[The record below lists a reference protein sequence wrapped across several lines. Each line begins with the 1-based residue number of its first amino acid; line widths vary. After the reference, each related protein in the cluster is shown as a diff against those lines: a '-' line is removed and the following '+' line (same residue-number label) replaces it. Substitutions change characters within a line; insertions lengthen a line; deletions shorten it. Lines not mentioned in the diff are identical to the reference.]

1 MDCADATDLRDYE
14 QRELAVRVAPI
25 LDAVRRRG
33 DEALPAT
40 PVRLSATDIF
50 RCVDALPGSVV
61 DDFRLAHDPMR
72 AFAEAQRAA
81 IPEFETEAL
90 PGVRCGVRHVAVSS
104 AGVCLPAKPDG
115 VSLQAARAAVI
126 AARAA
131 GVERVVACVPA
142 AGDGRPS
149 ARGSDRPNTLLVGA
163 VALAGAQEIYL
174 ASGVPALAALSFGTE
189 SIARVETVIAADAG
203 DGQMCEA
210 RCQLAAIGTGG
221 LRPGIVILADHGADP
236 ELIAADL
243 ISAHGLGAKARGV
256 LITTSPVLA
265 ARVSG
270 AVERQ
275 LDLLPYGDDAAHTW
289 QQRGTI
295 SLAAD
300 AAAACRLA
308 DRHGLACVELMTGDP
323 RWYLNRLRRCSHV
336 FLGESAGAALADHVL
351 APASP
356 LTPAGDTTSVA
367 TFLRAISYREGH
379 AADDGAFARLRR
391 LAGLETHAR
400 ACEART
406 RNRQPSL
413 AAS

>member
-1 MDCADATDLRDYE
+1 
-14 QRELAVRVAPI
+14 
-25 LDAVRRRG
+25 
-33 DEALPAT
+33 
-40 PVRLSATDIF
+40 
-50 RCVDALPGSVV
+50 
-61 DDFRLAHDPMR
+61 
-72 AFAEAQRAA
+72 
-81 IPEFETEAL
+81 
-90 PGVRCGVRHVAVSS
+90 
-104 AGVCLPAKPDG
+104 
-115 VSLQAARAAVI
+115 
-126 AARAA
+126 
-131 GVERVVACVPA
+131 
-142 AGDGRPS
+142 
-149 ARGSDRPNTLLVGA
+149 
-163 VALAGAQEIYL
+163 
-174 ASGVPALAALSFGTE
+174 
-189 SIARVETVIAADAG
+189 
-203 DGQMCEA
+203 
-210 RCQLAAIGTGG
+210 
-221 LRPGIVILADHGADP
+221 
-236 ELIAADL
+236 L
-243 ISAHGLGAKARGV
+243 ISAHGLGPKARGV

-275 LDLLPYGDDAAHTW
+275 LDLLPYGDDATHTW

-323 RWYLNRLRRCSHV
+323 RWYLNRLRRCCHV